1 MRFLFIFLFFGTSLL
16 AAPRVKLG
24 SDCLFEDVHLATLTG
39 KRVAILTNQTGL
51 DTDLRLTMDKLIDRQ
66 GPYKVVALFSPEH
79 GIKGVSFAGEN
90 VGDTKIGEIPCYS
103 LHGKYRRP
111 APEMLKGIDVII
123 YDIQDVGSRC
133 YTYTTT
139 LFYMMEEAAKNKIEV
154 IVLDRPNPMG
164 GVVVDGPML
173 QDEEK
178 SFLGYINIPYCHG
191 MTIGELALFFNREYH
206 VDCKLKV
213 VAMKGWKR
221 EMRFLETG
229 LVWTPTSPQI
239 PEDDTPIYYPSTG
252 VLGELEL
259 VNIGVGYTL
268 PFKVIG
274 TPWIDAEQFAT
285 ALSNQKLP
293 GVKFLP
299 FHFKPFFGP
308 YKHKECHGVRLVVTD
323 VTVFRPVT
331 AGYLIMGV
339 LKSLYPQEVA
349 QRLKSTPQAKKV
361 TFSHVNGTPQIL
373 ELLTSER
380 YPGWKMASIDL
391 EQRKAFLEKR
401 KKYLLY

>member
-1 MRFLFIFLFFGTSLL
+1 MKLLFVFFL
-16 AAPRVKLG
+16 AASSIFAVPKVKLG
-24 SDCLFEDVHLATLTG
+24 SDCLFEDVNLASLTG
-39 KRVAILTNQTGL
+39 KRVALLTNQTGL
-51 DTDLRLTMDKLIDRQ
+51 DSTLRSTLEQLIEKQ
-66 GPYKVVALFSPEH
+66 GPYQVVALFSPEH
-79 GIKGVSFAGEN
+79 GLQGVSFAGEK
-90 VGDTKIGEIPCYS
+90 VGDTKIGKIPCYS
-103 LHGKYRRP
+103 LHGNHRRP
-111 APEMLKGIDVII
+111 SEEMLKGIDVII

-139 LFYMMEEAAKNKIEV
+139 LFYMMEEAAKRKIEV

-164 GVVVDGPML
+164 GVIVDGPML
-173 QDEEK
+173 QEKEK
-178 SFLGYINIPYCHG
+178 SFLGYINVPYCHG

-206 VDCKLKV
+206 VECKLKV
-213 VAMKGWKR
+213 IPMKGWKR
-221 EMRFLETG
+221 EMRFLDTG
-229 LVWTPTSPQI
+229 LMWTPTSPQI
-239 PEDDTPIYYPSTG
+239 PEDDTPIYYPVTG

-268 PFKVIG
+268 PFKIIG
-274 TPWIDAEQFAT
+274 TPWIDADKFAA
-285 ALSNQKLP
+285 ALTNQKLP

-323 VTVFRPVT
+323 VTLFRPVT

-339 LKSLYPQEVA
+339 LKSLYPHEVV
-349 QRLKSTPQAKKV
+349 QRLKSTPATKKV
-361 TFSHVNGTPQIL
+361 TFSHVNGTPL
-373 ELLTSER
+373 VLDLLTTEK

-391 EQRKAFLEKR
+391 DERKAFLEKR